1 MNTSTAP
8 NATPDNAALNR
19 ALIVLICGFL
29 VLSTGF
35 GIRVSFGFFL
45 QPISTDM
52 VWSIADL
59 SFALAIQ
66 NLIWGVAQPFAG
78 ALSDRFGAAKVVI
91 GGMLLYASGLA
102 VMATTSDLIVFGVG
116 IGLFIGVAQA
126 ALGFPVI
133 LGALGRTTP
142 EKHRS
147 LFIGIATAGGSFGQL
162 LFAPV
167 GQALLDSIGWVN
179 ALWLFAIIAVGMTAL
194 SLGLLREIRKPKTA
208 TAPLSSDNDG
218 PQTIRE
224 AARIAVRHKGFL
236 LLTAGFFVCGFQLA
250 FITFHLPIFAAL
262 CGLSGATAAT
272 GLALIGG
279 FNIIGTITAG
289 YIGGRLTPKYPL
301 ALIYLFRGLACMML
315 VIIPVTEGVFL
326 AFSIIMGL
334 LWLST
339 IPLTNGIV
347 GRIFGQKFVGMLF
360 GIVFF
365 SHQVGSFVGLW
376 IAGVL
381 FDQTGSYDVLW
392 WLSAALGLFA
402 ALVNLPINDS
412 RVRMAPAITAA

>member
-1 MNTSTAP
+1 MTQTLSP
-8 NATPDNAALNR
+8 SNASESAALNR
-19 ALIVLICGFL
+19 ALIVLVCGFL

-52 VWSIADL
+52 AWSIADL
-59 SFALAIQ
+59 SLALAIQ
-66 NLIWGVAQPFAG
+66 NLLWGAAQPFAG

-91 GGMLLYASGLA
+91 GGMFLYASGLV
-102 VMATTSDLIVFGVG
+102 VMATSSDLIVFGVG
-116 IGLFIGVAQA
+116 VGFLIGVAQA

-133 LGALGRTTP
+133 LGALGRTAP
-142 EKHRS
+142 EKYRS
-147 LFIGIATAGGSFGQL
+147 LFLGIATAGGSFGQL

-167 GQALLDSIGWVN
+167 GQILLDAIGWVD
-179 ALWLFAIIAVGMTAL
+179 ALWLLSALAVGMAAL
-194 SLGLLREIRKPKTA
+194 SLGLLREIRKPKSKTA
-208 TAPLSSDNDG
+208 IPNPDDG
-218 PQTIRE
+218 PQTFSE
-224 AARIAVRHKGFL
+224 AARMAFRHKGFL

-279 FNIIGTITAG
+279 FNIIGTIAAG
-289 YIGGRLTPKYPL
+289 YIGGRFTPKYPL
-301 ALIYLFRGLACMML
+301 AMIYFLRGLACMML
-315 VIIPVTEGVFL
+315 VVVPVTEAVFL
-326 AFSIIMGL
+326 AFSMMMGF

-376 IAGVL
+376 MAGVL
-381 FDQTGSYDVLW
+381 FDATGSYDTLW

-412 RVRMAPAITAA
+412 RVRAGAVSASL